1 MSGGLRIAVFFF
13 LAGLV
18 VLMWGATFVAK
29 RHEHVASGV
38 ARLPPRSFDSLS
50 LVVLGSGGSFENHL
64 RLGPALAVA
73 YGESALL
80 LDAGRGVAEALRA
93 AEFPVWQP
101 RHVFLSS
108 LQPENTVGLDDLW
121 LTARLADP
129 AQPLRVFGPPGT
141 AELVRGLQSAFA
153 APAAAQAAD
162 WALAPIGAGIA
173 AQELRGGERIAVG
186 ALQLRATA
194 LRGGLAFRIE
204 HGGKV
209 IAAALAGTDRA
220 AVVRAAANADVL
232 VLEAISGESLAQAA
246 EAGAERVE
254 ILEREARNHW
264 RLEEAGSVA
273 AEAGARALAL
283 VRLRPPPVFNF
294 QYERV
299 ARQSFRGPVL
309 IAADSQVIAP

>member
-18 VLMWGATFVAK
+18 VLMWGATFVTK
-29 RHEHVASGV
+29 RHERVASGV
-38 ARLPPRSFDSLS
+38 AALPPRSFESLS

-73 YGESALL
+73 HGESALL

-93 AEFPVWQP
+93 AEFPAWQP

-121 LTARLADP
+121 LTARLFGP

-141 AELVRGLQSAFA
+141 AELVRGLQLAFA
-153 APAAAQAAD
+153 ASAAAQAAD
-162 WALAPIGAGIA
+162 WALAPTGAGIA
-173 AQELRGGERIAVG
+173 ARELRGGERIAVG
-186 ALQLRATA
+186 ALRLRATA
-194 LRGGLAFRIE
+194 VEGGLAFRIE
-204 HGGKV
+204 HGGKA

-220 AVVRAAANADVL
+220 AVVQAAAGADVL

-246 EAGAERVE
+246 AAGAERIE
-254 ILEREARNHW
+254 ILEREARKHW
-264 RLEEAGSVA
+264 RLEEAGGVA

-299 ARQSFRGPVL
+299 VRQSFRGPVL
-309 IAADSQVIAP
+309 IAADSQVIEP